1 MRMPKI
7 RLNIKKVLLWTGAV
21 LGTLVG
27 VLVVLF
33 LVLMV
38 LGTRQINKTYDIQ
51 VAAVDVP
58 TDPASIERGK
68 HIVDSLGLCSE
79 CHGEGLS
86 GDMMSDDPIF
96 GTLAASNLTA
106 GRGGIGA
113 TYTDIDYVRAIRH
126 GVGKDN
132 KPLIVMPA
140 QYFNKF
146 SDADL
151 GAIIAYLK
159 SLPPVDNEPPR
170 TSLAPPGRVFAFFA
184 KEILPAREIDH
195 DAPRP
200 ASPEI
205 GVTKEYGEYLT
216 VTCTLCH
223 GELCIVSTF
232 GTADGE
238 LRSDN

>member
-1 MRMPKI
+1 
-7 RLNIKKVLLWTGAV
+7 
-21 LGTLVG
+21 
-27 VLVVLF
+27 
-33 LVLMV
+33 
-38 LGTRQINKTYDIQ
+38 
-51 VAAVDVP
+51 
-58 TDPASIERGK
+58 
-68 HIVDSLGLCSE
+68 
-79 CHGEGLS
+79 
-86 GDMMSDDPIF
+86 MSDDPIF

-151 GAIIAYLK
+151 GAIIAYVK

-170 TSLAPPGRVFAFFA
+170 TSPAPPGRVFAFFA

-200 ASPEI
+200 AAPEV
-205 GVTKEYGEYLT
+205 GVTKEYGEYLS
-216 VTCTLCH
+216 VMCTLCH
-223 GELCIVSTF
+223 GEHLSGGVVPGEDSGPKAANLTVLARAKWLEQDFVKTLRTGVTKSGRQLDPEFMPWDRFANLTDDELDALWLYISSLETRRF
-232 GTADGE
+232 GK
-238 LRSDN
+238 